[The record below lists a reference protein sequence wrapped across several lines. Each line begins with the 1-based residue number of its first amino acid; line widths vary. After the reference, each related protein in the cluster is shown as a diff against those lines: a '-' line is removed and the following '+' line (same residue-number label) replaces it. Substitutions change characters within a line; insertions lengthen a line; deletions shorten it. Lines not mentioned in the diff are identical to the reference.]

1 MTNYEKME
9 KSVTS
14 WVNDNSLTV
23 EEALQRW
30 EEFMNFC
37 MDKSDEIVNILARK
51 YQVAKDEIYGF
62 LYLAMTDG
70 L

>member
-9 KSVTS
+9 KAVSA
-14 WVNDNSLTV
+14 WVYADGLTAK
-23 EEALQRW
+23 EEWQRW
-30 EEFMNFC
+30 ESFMNYC
-37 MDKSDEIVNILARK
+37 MSKPGDIVEFLANKYHVAEDEVH
-51 YQVAKDEIYGF
+51 GF

>member
-9 KSVTS
+9 KAVSA

-23 EEALQRW
+23 KEELQRW
-30 EEFMNFC
+30 EEFMDYC
-37 MDKSDEIVNILARK
+37 MSKPGDIVEFLANKYHVAEDEVH
-51 YQVAKDEIYGF
+51 GF

>member
-1 MTNYEKME
+1 MTNYEKMD

-23 EEALQRW
+23 EETLQRW
-30 EEFMNFC
+30 DEFMDFC
-37 MDKSDEIVNILARK
+37 MSKPDEIIEILASK
-51 YQVAKDEIYGF
+51 YQVAKNEVDGF

>member
-9 KSVTS
+9 KAVSA
-14 WVNDNSLTV
+14 WVYADGLTAK
-23 EEALQRW
+23 EEWQRW
-30 EEFMNFC
+30 ESFMDYC
-37 MDKSDEIVNILARK
+37 MDKPNEVIEILASK
-51 YQVAKDEIYGF
+51 YQVAEDEVHGF

>member
-9 KSVTS
+9 KAVSA

-23 EEALQRW
+23 KEELQRW
-30 EEFMNFC
+30 DEFMDFC
-37 MDKSDEIVNILARK
+37 MSKPDEIIEILASK
-51 YQVAKDEIYGF
+51 YQVAKDEVDGF

>member
-9 KSVTS
+9 KAVSA
-14 WVNDNSLTV
+14 WVNDNSLTIK
-23 EEALQRW
+23 EELQRW
-30 EEFMNFC
+30 EEFMDYC
-37 MDKSDEIVNILARK
+37 MDKPNEVIEILASK
-51 YQVAKDEIYGF
+51 YQVAEDEVHGF

>member
-1 MTNYEKME
+1 MTNYEKMD
-9 KSVTS
+9 KAVSA

-30 EEFMNFC
+30 EEFMDYC
-37 MDKSDEIVNILARK
+37 MSKPGEIVEFLANK
-51 YQVAKDEIYGF
+51 YHVAEDEVHGF